1 MISKQSP
8 VIETAGPATGLD
20 RRRVLIAAAALMA
33 APSILRAEQ
42 LPSEPVVVQT
52 AEGRLRGQRIG
63 DVEIFRGV
71 PYGDTVS
78 GPDRFKPA
86 RPAPSWTGVRD
97 AIRLGAPSLQH
108 PTTVYGVDEPAPAED
123 CLVLNIWKPAGGGRG
138 RPVMFYSH
146 GGGFTTGSA
155 GSTAQDGGQLAREHD
170 VVVVAGN
177 HRLGLLG
184 YLYLEAL
191 GGEAYAGS
199 GNQGLSDIV
208 LALKWVKRN
217 IAAFGGDP
225 GNVMMFGESGG
236 GAKTAC
242 LYAMPS
248 VAPLFAKAAIQSG
261 PAVRIGTRD
270 AAARTTRLLLAEL
283 DIAPGDWRKLLEVPA
298 PRLLAA
304 QDALAKRPPG
314 PKTGGGWRGIES
326 VGPGFYGPLMDG
338 ALLPHHPFDPA
349 APATARDKP
358 LIVGWLDNEA
368 AFFAW
373 QDKDAEAFRLDR
385 GGLERRVSERWGDK
399 ADQILRTYR
408 ASRPDASPTDLYLA
422 IGSAQS
428 MGSGSIV
435 TAERKAAQGG
445 APVYCYNLAYRSN
458 IKPPGSDYELG
469 AMHASDIPL
478 VFNTIGP
485 TTTLAGSRPDRAQA
499 AANTSAFFA
508 SFARHGRPSA
518 PGQPAWPAYRL
529 DRRATMV
536 IDVNCSV
543 VDDRFG
549 AERKLWEG
557 LEHADGRRPPA

>member
-1 MISKQSP
+1 MSKRTPMIGTVGSR
-8 VIETAGPATGLD
+8 AGLD
-20 RRRVLIAAAALMA
+20 RRRVLITAAGLIAS
-33 APSILRAEQ
+33 PSILRAESVTPQ
-42 LPSEPVVVQT
+42 TVEVET
-52 AEGRLRGQRIG
+52 AEGRLRGQRVG

-71 PYGDTVS
+71 PYGDSVS
-78 GPDRFKPA
+78 GPHRFKPA
-86 RPAPSWTGVRD
+86 RPAPPWTGVRD
-97 AIRLGAPSLQH
+97 ATRLGAPSLQH
-108 PTTVYGVDEPAPAED
+108 PDSVYGVDEPAPAED
-123 CLVLNIWKPAGGGRG
+123 CLVLNVWKPAGGGRG

-155 GSTAQDGGQLAREHD
+155 GSTAQDGSQLAREHD

-208 LALKWVKRN
+208 LALQWVKRN

-225 GNVMMFGESGG
+225 DNVMIFGESGG

-261 PAVRIGTRD
+261 PAVRIGTRE
-270 AAARTTRLLLAEL
+270 AAAETTRLLLAEL
-283 DIAPGDWRKLLEVPA
+283 DIAPGDWRRLLEVPA

-304 QDALAKRPPG
+304 QDALAKRPTAPES
-314 PKTGGGWRGIES
+314 GGGWRGIQA

-338 ALLPHHPFDPA
+338 ALLPHHPFDPT
-349 APATARDKP
+349 APATAHDKP
-358 LIVGWLDNEA
+358 LVIGWLDNEA

-373 QDKDAEAFRLDR
+373 QGKDAEAFTLDEAGLARRATQRLGDR
-385 GGLERRVSERWGDK
+385 

-422 IGSAQS
+422 IATAMS
-428 MGSGSIV
+428 MGSGSVV

-478 VFNTIGP
+478 VFNTVGP

-499 AANTSAFFA
+499 ATNTSAFFA
-508 SFARHGRPSA
+508 NFARDGRPSA
-518 PGQPAWPAYRL
+518 PGQPAWPAYTL
-529 DRRATMV
+529 DRRSTMV
-536 IDVNCSV
+536 IDVACTV

-549 AERKLWEG
+549 AERKLWEN
-557 LEHADGRRPPA
+557 LEQADGRRPPA